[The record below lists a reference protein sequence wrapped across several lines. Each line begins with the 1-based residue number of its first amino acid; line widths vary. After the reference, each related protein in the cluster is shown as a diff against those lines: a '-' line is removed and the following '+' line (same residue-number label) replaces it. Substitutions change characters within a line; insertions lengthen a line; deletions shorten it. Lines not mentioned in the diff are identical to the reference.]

1 MQWVLQGIIRNQT
14 NNLFRLNK
22 CKIMQHNWIPV
33 SGNSVKVID
42 PVEME
47 EKNLNVV
54 KVEYCNK
61 EIVFGYLEYKY
72 PYPSSEY
79 VNAYAIFSEANEKW
93 IFDKIIF
100 ENSVY
105 KLKGYSIWDYEWHS
119 VSKHRPVV
127 KHPYYEQTHKL
138 EIVAIFVDNYS
149 MIRFGY
155 TEFSN
160 GVYGVY
166 LAK

>member
-1 MQWVLQGIIRNQT
+1 MGWVLQGIIGNQT

-33 SGNSVKVID
+33 SGIDVKVID
-42 PVEME
+42 PIEMKE
-47 EKNLNVV
+47 RNLNVV
-54 KVEYCNK
+54 KVEYRNK

-72 PYPSSEY
+72 H
-79 VNAYAIFSEANEKW
+79 NTDCIKAYAIFSAGNEKW
-93 IFDKIIF
+93 VFDKIIF

-105 KLKGYSIWDYEWHS
+105 KLRGYSIWDYEWYS

-127 KHPYYEQTHKL
+127 KHPYYKQTHKP

-160 GVYGVY
+160 GAYGIY